1 MMHEG
6 PPRPDQSQPL
16 ECASGG
22 LEAIDLQIL
31 SLLSQRFGLAAS
43 AAAQRELSD
52 DERKAQLTVIRRRA
66 FELGIPVGLVTDFWD
81 RLIDAADAIKAQ
93 RSNRAIND

>member
-6 PPRPDQSQPL
+6 PPRSDQSQPL
-16 ECASGG
+16 ESLSGG

-43 AAAQRELSD
+43 TTVQRELSD
-52 DERKAQLTVIRRRA
+52 DERKAQMAVIRRRA
-66 FELGIPVGLVTDFWD
+66 LELGIPVELVTDFWD
-81 RLIDAADAIKAQ
+81 RLMDAADAVQAQ
-93 RSNRAIND
+93 RNHRVIND